1 MSSTDLNLNT
11 DIIHN
16 RTTTYRS
23 LSDLY
28 GVDLFTD
35 QKTEERERYEA
46 KLRDE
51 TERIRHSVFIDKDKV
66 SDADY
71 DLAGQLFRE
80 PLTIAKKQDYTE
92 NVWNSEPIGII
103 GSIVICG
110 IFLFLWIRYWKK
122 MRQHTGEKKHG
133 NWKNKDISYTSH

>member
-35 QKTEERERYEA
+35 QKMEEKQRYEA
-46 KLRDE
+46 NLRDE
-51 TERIRHSVFIDKDKV
+51 TERVRRSVFIDKEKV

-71 DLAGQLFRE
+71 DLTGQLFRE

-92 NVWNSEPIGII
+92 NVWNAESIGII

-110 IFLFLWIRYWKK
+110 VFLFLWIRYWKK

-133 NWKNKDISYTSH
+133 NWKNKNISYGSH